1 MPAAQ
6 LSGVGVETE
15 LWTEAGTYGLF
26 HATPEDRSDTEDYFA
41 RRGTVLWEEETP
53 FARASLI
60 RFDESEEVFLG
71 RAAAAVTR
79 GILWQAR
86 AAETDLL
93 SRNALLLACGGVLG
107 DLYGF
112 AKDWEVP
119 VPRRRCVM
127 VAVPPATAKSWLGRF
142 QPTGE
147 IRPGQIYLVKNWPFR
162 VDESFSSGKDRATKQ
177 VLPVLFLPP
186 VATGL
191 DR

>member
-1 MPAAQ
+1 
-6 LSGVGVETE
+6 
-15 LWTEAGTYGLF
+15 
-26 HATPEDRSDTEDYFA
+26 
-41 RRGTVLWEEETP
+41 
-53 FARASLI
+53 
-60 RFDESEEVFLG
+60 
-71 RAAAAVTR
+71 
-79 GILWQAR
+79 
-86 AAETDLL
+86 
-93 SRNALLLACGGVLG
+93 
-107 DLYGF
+107 
-112 AKDWEVP
+112 
-119 VPRRRCVM
+119 M